1 MTETLVL
8 APSGQ
13 DNDVVISAPAT
24 TPRNVRTE
32 IAYYGEPG
40 SPAPLYITDEKTR
53 LKNVNKFHP
62 ATVYDVRGS
71 GVEHTLDVSGIQF
84 VKHESKLSVHEFD
97 DNERIK
103 AAYYAEVEGVLKN
116 VTGASKV
123 KIFHHV
129 VKDVATEKE
138 EKAIPAELEGP
149 VRGTHIDQSYDYA
162 PEVVKKNL
170 PDESERLLKSRF
182 QIINVWRPI
191 KTIFKDPF
199 AVLDART
206 VLEEEL
212 VRVKVIYPTHEFE
225 SVNVRGPSEERK
237 EKEGGE
243 GHKWWYMSQQSPED
257 VLCLKMF
264 DSKTDGRARRV
275 PHSSFTDP
283 EFEDRDARMSI
294 EVRALVFHEDDV
306 E

>member
-1 MTETLVL
+1 
-8 APSGQ
+8 
-13 DNDVVISAPAT
+13 
-24 TPRNVRTE
+24 
-32 IAYYGEPG
+32 
-40 SPAPLYITDEKTR
+40 
-53 LKNVNKFHP
+53 
-62 ATVYDVRGS
+62 
-71 GVEHTLDVSGIQF
+71 
-84 VKHESKLSVHEFD
+84 VKKANH
-97 DNERIK
+97 RIR
-103 AAYYAEVEGVLKN
+103 
-116 VTGASKV
+116 TGASKV
-123 KIFHHV
+123 KIFNHIVRKAHTHFLQLEQDAAEDGDSPKDGEATKERV
-129 VKDVATEKE
+129 TLWEEATKVKDVATKKE
-138 EKAIPAELEGP
+138 EKAIPAELQGP

-162 PEVVKKNL
+162 PEVVKKIL

-212 VRVKVIYPTHEFE
+212 VSVKVIYPTHEFE
-225 SVNVRGPSEERK
+225 SCNVRGPSEERK

-275 PHSSFTDP
+275 PHCSFTDP
-283 EFEDRDARMSI
+283 EFKDRDARISI
-294 EVRALVFHEDDV
+294 EIRALVFHEDDV

>member
-1 MTETLVL
+1 
-8 APSGQ
+8 
-13 DNDVVISAPAT
+13 
-24 TPRNVRTE
+24 
-32 IAYYGEPG
+32 
-40 SPAPLYITDEKTR
+40 
-53 LKNVNKFHP
+53 
-62 ATVYDVRGS
+62 
-71 GVEHTLDVSGIQF
+71 
-84 VKHESKLSVHEFD
+84 VKKANH
-97 DNERIK
+97 RIR
-103 AAYYAEVEGVLKN
+103 
-116 VTGASKV
+116 TGASKV

-129 VKDVATEKE
+129 VRKAHTHYLQLEQDAAKDGHSSKDGEATKVKDVSTEKE

-162 PEVVKKNL
+162 PEVVKRFL

-225 SVNVRGPSEERK
+225 SVSVRGPSEERK

-243 GHKWWYMSQQSPED
+243 GHKWWYMSQQTPED
-257 VLCLKMF
+257 ALCLKIF

-294 EVRALVFHEDDV
+294 EIRALVFHEDDV

>member
-1 MTETLVL
+1 
-8 APSGQ
+8 
-13 DNDVVISAPAT
+13 
-24 TPRNVRTE
+24 
-32 IAYYGEPG
+32 
-40 SPAPLYITDEKTR
+40 
-53 LKNVNKFHP
+53 VNKANH
-62 ATVYDVRGS
+62 
-71 GVEHTLDVSGIQF
+71 
-84 VKHESKLSVHEFD
+84 
-97 DNERIK
+97 RIR
-103 AAYYAEVEGVLKN
+103 
-116 VTGASKV
+116 TGASKV

-129 VKDVATEKE
+129 VRKAHTHFLQLEQGAAEDGDSPKDGEATKERVTLWEEATKVKDVATEKE

-162 PEVVKKNL
+162 PEVVKRFL

-182 QIINVWRPI
+182 QIMNVWRPI

-212 VRVKVIYPTHEFE
+212 VAVKVIYPTHEFE
-225 SVNVRGPSEERK
+225 SWNVRGPSEERK

-257 VLCLKMF
+257 VLCFKMF

-294 EVRALVFHEDDV
+294 EIRALVFYEDDV